1 MYMME
6 IDSHKKAL
14 KLVAIITI
22 LSVVIFFLF
31 IPVMVF
37 GDEFENTTDTA
48 VNNVDT
54 LDGQDNFTPG
64 KIPNQSMSQKVMSA
78 F

>member
-1 MYMME
+1 MLE
-6 IDSHKKAL
+6 IDSHTKVL
-14 KLVAIITI
+14 KLIAMITI

-31 IPVMVF
+31 IPVMIF

-48 VNNVDT
+48 VNNVDAM
-54 LDGQDNFTPG
+54 DGHDNFIPG
-64 KIPNQSMSQKVMSA
+64 KIPNQSIGQKVMSA